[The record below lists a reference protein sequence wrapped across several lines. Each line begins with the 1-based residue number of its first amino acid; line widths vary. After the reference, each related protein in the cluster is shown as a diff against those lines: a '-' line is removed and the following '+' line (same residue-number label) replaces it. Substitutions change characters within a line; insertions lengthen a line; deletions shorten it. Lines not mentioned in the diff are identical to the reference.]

1 VKHLSVLATLLV
13 ACTVSNVAA
22 PAAFA
27 QGAAPQSVAI
37 IDLTYIF
44 ENHQRFK
51 TMKEGLQRDVKS
63 AEAELKS
70 RRDEVQ
76 GLNEQ
81 LRRFEKGSREY
92 KQLEEELAN
101 RGADLNV
108 QVKLQQKQ
116 FVEREAKMY
125 YNVYLE
131 ILDAVK
137 YYAERNNIQLVLRFN
152 GAPIDTNDPQEVLKE
167 LNKPIV
173 WHSRTVDIT
182 PYILAQL
189 NRTPANNRTD
199 VGARPTQQGVPRP
212 TSR

>member
-1 VKHLSVLATLLV
+1 MKHLIALATLV
-13 ACTVSNVAA
+13 AVFASLNAVAPVA
-22 PAAFA
+22 HA
-27 QGAAPQSVAI
+27 QNITRSSVAI

-51 TMKEGLQRDVKS
+51 VMKQDMQRDVKA
-63 AEAELKS
+63 AEEELKA
-70 RRDEVQ
+70 RRKEMQ
-76 GLNEQ
+76 SLGER

-101 RGADLNV
+101 RSADLNV

-116 FVEREAKMY
+116 FLEREAKMY

-152 GAPIDTNDPQEVLKE
+152 GAPIDNNDPQEVLKE
-167 LNKPIV
+167 LNKAIV
-173 WHSRTVDIT
+173 WHSRAVDIT

-189 NRTPANNRTD
+189 NRTPP
-199 VGARPTQQGVPRP
+199 ARPEVGRRPVPQGVPRP
-212 TSR
+212 NTR